1 MADWTL
7 RISSVGHL
15 GDTQQRASSITSRS
29 PAALSILSLALSHL
43 HHKMQESR
51 VASHLEIVL
60 HLGVERK
67 APSQLQV
74 LMGWGLR
81 GLQARDG

>member
-7 RISSVGHL
+7 CISSVGHL

-29 PAALSILSLALSHL
+29 PAALSILGLALSHL
-43 HHKMQESR
+43 QHKMQESR
-51 VASHLEIVL
+51 VDSHLEIML